1 MTATN
6 WIKGNFTLSAV
17 AETVPDE
24 VDAAD
29 NNCTGCWIIVS
40 MIGDIIGPNG
50 CPDGKV
56 DARDVLRI
64 CSLFGVKY
72 PEPKYDPNC
81 DPTGP
86 TQGFADGKIDAR
98 NVSLVSSRYGQKD
111 P

>member
-1 MTATN
+1 LTATN

-56 DARDVLRI
+56 DARDV
-64 CSLFGVKY
+64 
-72 PEPKYDPNC
+72 
-81 DPTGP
+81 
-86 TQGFADGKIDAR
+86 
-98 NVSLVSSRYGQKD
+98 SLVSRRYGRKD